1 MSYLKNRIQS
11 FKFAV
16 NGIETLFKETP
27 NSIIQLGLAIVAI
40 ILGFIFSISAFEWI
54 TIIIL
59 IGLVLAMETMNTAL
73 ERLSDYVCNKQIHPI
88 IKKVKDLTAAAVLIT
103 AITALIVGLII
114 FLPKII
120 KIL

>member
-16 NGIETLFKETP
+16 NGIGTLFKETP

-54 TIIIL
+54 AIIIL
-59 IGLVLAMETMNTAL
+59 IGLVLAMETMNTAS

>member
-16 NGIETLFKETP
+16 NGIGTLFKETP

-54 TIIIL
+54 AIIIL